1 MKIVFTPTFITS
13 YPHTKV
19 IKLADS
25 FFFCKNKLDFIQLG
39 LQGGIAHFS
48 HFIDDNKIIASNDP
62 ILNKNGILLLN
73 DSFQNYYFSNE
84 IRELFVEQLNDE
96 LIITFKK

>member
-13 YPHTKV
+13 YPHTKL

-39 LQGGIAHFS
+39 LQGGIAQHCHFLKN
-48 HFIDDNKIIASNDP
+48 NKVTASTDP
-62 ILNKNGILLLN
+62 LFVENGILLLN
-73 DSFQNYYFSNE
+73 DSFLEYYFNNIIE
-84 IRELFVEQLNDE
+84 ELFVKQLNDE

>member
-1 MKIVFTPTFITS
+1 MEN
-13 YPHTKV
+13 
-19 IKLADS
+19 IK
-25 FFFCKNKLDFIQLG
+25 
-39 LQGGIAHFS
+39 
-48 HFIDDNKIIASNDP
+48 
-62 ILNKNGILLLN
+62 LLN